1 MEYGEDFVIGI
12 QNVKPCTLLFYNT
25 IGSANSVSC
34 LDGIEW
40 EIYTCLFYD

>member
-34 LDGIEW
+34 LDGIE
-40 EIYTCLFYD
+40 